1 MKFNI
6 IKSLEKIIKQV
17 MKMLSKIAFK
27 LTHVHLLLIV
37 IGVLLL
43 CSIFGGCLKEGMS
56 EGEHIKDVAKKH
68 GYDGSIDNS
77 ADKEKEEYDK
87 IKKGIDKLPKHKE
100 SSNDTHGKY
109 GNLDESSSHL
119 SKHVKGPHGEDILAT
134 PENTVQGI
142 SKNQIP
148 PGQEDLYILKS
159 EIVPPVCPACPSTSV
174 CPREKPC
181 PACPPCGRCPEPAF
195 ECKKVPNYQ
204 ASMGPKMEAR
214 PVLSD
219 FSQFGL

>member
-1 MKFNI
+1 
-6 IKSLEKIIKQV
+6 

-37 IGVLLL
+37 IGVLLI

-56 EGEHIKDVAKKH
+56 NEDDEKSKDHEEAK
-68 GYDGSIDNS
+68 D
-77 ADKEKEEYDK
+77 DKESKEHEKASDK
-87 IKKGIDKLPKHKE
+87 E
-100 SSNDTHGKY
+100 DTHGKY
-109 GNLDESSSHL
+109 GNLDESSSPL
-119 SKHVKGPHGEDILAT
+119 SKHVKGPRGEDILAT